1 MGSLSHPYARAVN
14 VPASA
19 ESSGSHSISADR
31 ATAPGVQ
38 GAAAPGTASR
48 VLVVGAGFGGLYAA
62 RSLARHGVSVT
73 LIDKRGYQTFQPL
86 LYQVATGLLPRDVVE
101 YPIHEVHGVE
111 SIAAAVDHIDL
122 ATSQATFADG
132 TSRSFDYLVL
142 ATGASVNF
150 FGTPGASEHA
160 LPLYTADDALAIKAA
175 LQRAGQADQDLHIV
189 VIGAGPTGVEVTGAI
204 RDVVDYVLPRTFP
217 TMARHQVHL
226 HLIDHANSPL
236 SHFSAESQAD
246 ATRVLTEAGVVL
258 HMGTK
263 VTEVRDD
270 GVVLEDGSHLA
281 AEVIIWAGGLQVN
294 APTISPTLT
303 TDSDGRITIDRTLR
317 VSGHDRV
324 YAIGDA
330 AATAADPL
338 PQLGSVA
345 KQQGLHVAQSI
356 RRQLR
361 GQAPKP
367 FSYRDLGEM
376 AMIRHDHA
384 VVEAGPRH
392 HEVTG
397 LAAFTMWLGLH
408 AALLPDNGDRLAAV
422 EAWAHENLTGRS
434 KFLTD

>member
-1 MGSLSHPYARAVN
+1 MPT
-14 VPASA
+14 P
-19 ESSGSHSISADR
+19 
-31 ATAPGVQ
+31 
-38 GAAAPGTASR
+38 AAAPTSPAEPPR

-62 RSLARHGVSVT
+62 RSLAHHHVGVT
-73 LIDKRGYQTFQPL
+73 LVERRGYQTFQPL
-86 LYQVATGLLPRDVVE
+86 LYQVATGLLPRNIVE
-101 YPIHEVHGVE
+101 YPIHDVHGVE
-111 SIAAAVDHIDL
+111 AIADTVDHIGLDASEVTL
-122 ATSQATFADG
+122 ADG
-132 TSRSFDYLVL
+132 STRGFDYLVL
-142 ATGASVNF
+142 ATGARVNF
-150 FGTPGASEHA
+150 FDTPGAAEHA

-204 RDVVDYVLPRTFP
+204 RDVVDYVLPHTFP

-226 HLIDHANSPL
+226 HLVDHAKSPL

-246 ATRVLTEAGVVL
+246 ATRVLTDAGVVL
-258 HMGTK
+258 HLGTT
-263 VTEVRDD
+263 VTEVLADGVTLDD
-270 GVVLEDGSHLA
+270 GSQLA
-281 AEVIIWAGGLQVN
+281 AALVIWAGGLTVN
-294 APTISPTLT
+294 APPMSPAPT
-303 TDSDGRITIDRTLR
+303 TDSSGRITIDDTLR
-317 VSGHDRV
+317 VIGHDRV

-330 AATAADPL
+330 AANAVDPL

-345 KQQGLHVAQSI
+345 KQQGLHVAHNI
-356 RRQLR
+356 RRQLK
-361 GQAPKP
+361 GGEPEP
-367 FSYRDLGEM
+367 FAYRDLGEM

-434 KFLTD
+434 RFLTD

>member
-1 MGSLSHPYARAVN
+1 MTDPVA
-14 VPASA
+14 
-19 ESSGSHSISADR
+19 ADPS
-31 ATAPGVQ
+31 PGIQ
-38 GAAAPGTASR
+38 SR

-62 RSLARHGVSVT
+62 RSLARHRASVT
-73 LIDKRGYQTFQPL
+73 LVDKRGYQTFQPL

-111 SIAAAVDHIDL
+111 SITATVDHIDL
-122 ATSQATFADG
+122 VASQARFADG
-132 TSRSFDYLVL
+132 VSRSFDYLVL

-150 FGTPGASEHA
+150 FGTPGAAEHA

-204 RDVVDYVLPRTFP
+204 RDVVDYVLPHTFP
-217 TMARHQVHL
+217 AMARHQVHL
-226 HLIDHANSPL
+226 HLVDHAKAPL

-246 ATRVLTEAGVVL
+246 ATRVLTEAGVIL
-258 HMGTK
+258 HMGTT
-263 VTEVRDD
+263 VTEVRGD

-281 AEVIIWAGGLQVN
+281 AEVVIWAGGLTVN
-294 APTISPTLT
+294 APTTSPAPA
-303 TDSDGRITIDRTLR
+303 TDSAGRITIDATLR
-317 VSGHDRV
+317 MSGHDHV

-330 AATAADPL
+330 AATAVDPL

-345 KQQGLHVAQSI
+345 KQQGLHVAHSI
-356 RRQLR
+356 RRQIR
-361 GQAPKP
+361 GKEPKA
-367 FSYRDLGEM
+367 FTYRDLGEM

-434 KFLTD
+434 QFLAD